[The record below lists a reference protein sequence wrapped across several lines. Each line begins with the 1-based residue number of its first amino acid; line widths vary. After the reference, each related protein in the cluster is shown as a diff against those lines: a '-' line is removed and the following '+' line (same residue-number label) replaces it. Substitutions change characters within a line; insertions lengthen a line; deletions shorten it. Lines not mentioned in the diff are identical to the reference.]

1 MPTPQQLLQEA
12 DRCVKCGLCL
22 PHCPTYRL
30 NLDEGDSPRGRI
42 SLIQAWVGVDIASR
56 ASQIHLDRCL
66 GCLACESAC
75 PSGVRYGELIDGIR
89 ALDHRSESLL
99 RGILLKMG
107 SGLPY
112 REITGKLLH
121 LLQRSGLFG
130 LARWGPA
137 RVRRLYNLLPN
148 LDAVPP
154 LEPIYP
160 AVFNRQARVGLF
172 TGCVARIT
180 ERSALDAAIRVLN
193 HLGVEVIVPQQQRC
207 CGAMH
212 LHSGDTSAA
221 EHLADINRRAF
232 GAQPLDAV
240 LYLAS
245 GCGAQLADYGKLGG
259 MLNAP
264 CMEISRYLNTIDWPE
279 TLEISP
285 LNRRVLVHSPCSLRH
300 TLKGEKEPEKLL
312 GRIPGIELTHMPDVG
327 CCGAAGSYLISQPS
341 MADALR
347 RRTLDAV
354 WGSNP
359 EILVTSNTGCA
370 LHMAAGLRE
379 DGLLVEV
386 VHPIELLDRQIFKG
400 RGKKGRGPR

>member
-1 MPTPQQLLQEA
+1 VDLRLDA
-12 DRCVKCGLCL
+12 DDLNTCVQCGLCL

-99 RGILLKMG
+99 RSILLKMA
-107 SGLPY
+107 SELPY
-112 REITGKLLH
+112 REITGKLLR

-130 LARWGPA
+130 LAKWGPA

-193 HLGVEVIVPQQQRC
+193 HLGMEVVVPPLQRC

-212 LHSGDTSAA
+212 QGEGGEPVGRHHQQLVVFS
-221 EHLADINRRAF
+221 RA
-232 GAQPLDAV
+232 
-240 LYLAS
+240 
-245 GCGAQLADYGKLGG
+245 
-259 MLNAP
+259 
-264 CMEISRYLNTIDWPE
+264 
-279 TLEISP
+279 
-285 LNRRVLVHSPCSLRH
+285 
-300 TLKGEKEPEKLL
+300 
-312 GRIPGIELTHMPDVG
+312 
-327 CCGAAGSYLISQPS
+327 
-341 MADALR
+341 
-347 RRTLDAV
+347 
-354 WGSNP
+354 
-359 EILVTSNTGCA
+359 
-370 LHMAAGLRE
+370 
-379 DGLLVEV
+379 
-386 VHPIELLDRQIFKG
+386 
-400 RGKKGRGPR
+400 